1 MTMASV
7 STAPGLDLFAAAWIE
22 KWTAN
27 GGSVLLAPGGKAS
40 IGMPVYDKSRAY
52 TDPPSALPEDIQNRH
67 REYLSAR
74 YDGEMRGLLELLELV
89 PGGKDAVKLH
99 VRTFPDHVSTN
110 GSWGV
115 L

>member
-40 IGMPVYDKSRAY
+40 IGMPVYDKSRL
-52 TDPPSALPEDIQNRH
+52 TQIH
-67 REYLSAR
+67 RQR
-74 YDGEMRGLLELLELV
+74 F
-89 PGGKDAVKLH
+89 PK
-99 VRTFPDHVSTN
+99 TFKIAIAN
-110 GSWGV
+110 I
-115 L
+115 